1 MTALPRRPQVDD
13 PDTFYWCASCSRS
26 LASDQVRLVPAG
38 ASVLRA
44 CPDCGGAVQA
54 EISRTV
60 EPFTKTLVGA
70 FLWPIRPPVVYWTL
84 GVAVACAVV
93 GFFPLV
99 GPVLAFMGQLG
110 FAFLVI
116 RRTGQGSEALESD
129 VSGDA
134 FDWLRPVLRYIAAL
148 IVSFGPGLTVLTFG
162 GPSLAVV
169 GLVLLGAGTLYLPAA
184 VVVAA
189 HSISA
194 TLNPLPGLG
203 LIRRIPGPYFLTVL
217 FLVVALSTHGLVRIA
232 VHEISSELG
241 PFVAVF
247 AAPVLGMYPS
257 IVCARMLGL
266 LVREHAEE
274 L

>member
-1 MTALPRRPQVDD
+1 MTALPRMDD
-13 PDTFYWCASCSRS
+13 ETFYWCATCSRS
-26 LASDQVRLVPAG
+26 LGSSQVRVVPAG
-38 ASVLRA
+38 TGVLRA
-44 CPDCGGAVQA
+44 CPECGGAVQA
-54 EISRTV
+54 ETSRTV

-70 FLWPIRPPVVYWTL
+70 FFWPVRPPVSYWTL
-84 GVAVACAVV
+84 GVAVACAIV

-110 FAFLVI
+110 FVFIVI
-116 RRTGQGSEALESD
+116 RRTGQGSEHLEAE

-134 FDWLRPVLRYIAAL
+134 FDWLRPMLRYVAAL
-148 IVSFGPGLTVLTFG
+148 IVSFGPGLSVLAFG
-162 GPSLAVV
+162 GPGWALLGLA
-169 GLVLLGAGTLYLPAA
+169 LLGAGTLYLPAA
-184 VVVAA
+184 LVVAA

-194 TLNPLPGLG
+194 TLNPLPGLA

-232 VHEISSELG
+232 VHEIGAELG
-241 PFVAVF
+241 PFIAAF

-266 LVREHAEE
+266 LVREHTEE